1 MLCDVLLSALLCRH
15 LPRTLLLKAGAA
27 LLGAALLTGCT
38 SPAAPGPEAT
48 RALDEQNRALDAQV
62 RQQLA
67 QLPAP
72 TKSQYFAIKS
82 LGSWDNPYV
91 TVQEGILVIH
101 VTVADANTTALGQG
115 GMLRPRGARRQDL
128 TVRVGELA
136 AALNAVPP
144 TAWPY
149 GRVVAVEE
157 ADNTPASARP
167 GMRRTIETVMRTLN
181 DLGVVA
187 YEWPESGPGLR

>member
-1 MLCDVLLSALLCRH
+1 MLIDVQV
-15 LPRTLLLKAGAA
+15 
-27 LLGAALLTGCT
+27 
-38 SPAAPGPEAT
+38 SPAAPRILLAFAAAALLCPALLGGCNAPVAPAASPS
-48 RALDEQNRALDAQV
+48 RALTEEHQALTAQV

-72 TKSQYFAIKS
+72 TKSQYFAVKNLS
-82 LGSWDNPYV
+82 MWDNPYL
-91 TVQEGILVIH
+91 TVQDGMLVMH
-101 VTVADANTTALGQG
+101 VTAADANTSGLGEG

-128 TVRVGELA
+128 TIRVGELT

-149 GRVVAVEE
+149 GRVIAVEE
-157 ADNTPASARP
+157 AHNAPASARP
-167 GMRRTIETVMRTLN
+167 EVRRTIEVVMRTLN
-181 DLGVVA
+181 DVGVVA